1 MIGKVDKYEILEE
14 LFVGRDTFVL
24 KCRGQKIYA
33 MKLLILNQTSKQ
45 MVDRFKR
52 EMKITATINHA
63 NLIRGGDDCG
73 LGKWREKQCFYYLME
88 YVNGPSLRV
97 LMEDG
102 FEFSEIDVLFI
113 ALETLK
119 GLTFLKNKNIVHR
132 DIKPSNILIDHNCEV
147 KIADLGLAKIV
158 EHIDSHTQITMGPTI
173 LGTPYYL
180 APERTFNSDI
190 DFIGDIYS
198 LGATLYEMLTGFPP
212 FRDYLG
218 DSPSLSDYIDI
229 LDKYT
234 SPTPVKKINKGI
246 PSNVAKI
253 VDSMLHRDKKR
264 RPPHEKLTSSI
275 SKIIQ
280 MFPRYP
286 TDELLAKV
294 QQITKKDSD
303 TTPKDSDTVPEV
315 KIDVKSVESPEST
328 TGNIHRENVSQL
340 ENFEF
345 LKEAVMILQRYRN
358 VLYALRVKEKLSRE
372 EKIAL
377 FTVLRDYTNS
387 QRDMDIFRFLVALN
401 SAFRQQNQQNTVKT
415 CLTQKIPFDLD
426 FLEKVMSGFIRCVNL
441 GPNHETV
448 KNMVLSHQN
457 KQYTYIHVL
466 NDMLKQNIA
475 TKASIRITLMRL
487 YVENELY

>member
-14 LFVGRDTFVL
+14 LFIGRDTFVL
-24 KCRGQKIYA
+24 KCSRDKIYA

-52 EMKITATINHA
+52 EMKITATINHH
-63 NLIRGGDDCG
+63 NIIRGGDDCG
-73 LGKWREKQCFYYLME
+73 LGKWRQKQCFYYLME

-102 FEFSEIDVLFI
+102 FKFSEIDVLFI

-119 GLTFLKNKNIVHR
+119 GLTFLKNKNIIHR
-132 DIKPSNILIDHNCEV
+132 DIKPSNILIDQNCSV

-190 DFIGDIYS
+190 DYIGDIYS

-212 FRDYLG
+212 FRDFLG
-218 DSPSLSDYIDI
+218 NSPSLSDYIDI
-229 LDKYT
+229 LDKYS
-234 SPTPVKKINKGI
+234 SPTSVKKVNKSI

-264 RPPHEKLTSSI
+264 RPSHEKLTNSI
-275 SKIIQ
+275 SKVIQ

-294 QQITKKDSD
+294 QQIAKKNNEALAETKDDIKNVDLVDKASAG
-303 TTPKDSDTVPEV
+303 
-315 KIDVKSVESPEST
+315 SP
-328 TGNIHRENVSQL
+328 NREIVSQL
-340 ENFEF
+340 ENFDF
-345 LKEAVMILQRYRN
+345 FKDTIITLHRYRN
-358 VLYALRVKEKLSRE
+358 VLYALRIKEKLSRE

-377 FTVLRDYTNS
+377 SVVLREYTTS
-387 QRDMDIFRFLVALN
+387 QRDMEIFRFLIAIC
-401 SAFRQQNQQNTVKT
+401 SAFRQQKQQNIVKHV
-415 CLTQKIPFDLD
+415 LTQKISFDLD
-426 FLEKVMSGFIRCVNL
+426 FLEKVMNGFIRCVNL
-441 GPNHETV
+441 GPNHEAV
-448 KNMVLSHQN
+448 KKMVFLHKE

-466 NDMLKQNIA
+466 NDMLKQNIV
-475 TKASIRITLMRL
+475 TKASIRVALMRL
-487 YVENELY
+487 LVENELY

>member
-73 LGKWREKQCFYYLME
+73 LGKWRQKQCFYYLME
-88 YVNGPSLRV
+88 YINGPSLRV

-132 DIKPSNILIDHNCEV
+132 DIKPSNILIDHTCTV

-190 DFIGDIYS
+190 DFLGDIYS

-234 SPTPVKKINKGI
+234 SPTPVKKANKGI

-264 RPPHEKLTSSI
+264 RPSHEKLTSSI

-294 QQITKKDSD
+294 QQLTKKNNDA
-303 TTPKDSDTVPEV
+303 TPEV
-315 KIDVKSVESPEST
+315 KIEVKSVESPEVT
-328 TGNIHRENVSQL
+328 TGNVYRENVSQL

-345 LKEAVMILQRYRN
+345 LKESVITLQRYRN
-358 VLYALRVKEKLSRE
+358 ILYALRVKERLSRE

-387 QRDMDIFRFLVALN
+387 QRDMDIFRFLVAIN
-401 SAFRQQNQQNTVKT
+401 SAFRQQSQQNTVKT

-426 FLEKVMSGFIRCVNL
+426 FLEKVMNGFLRLSNL
-441 GPNHETV
+441 GPNQEAV
-448 KNMVLSHQN
+448 KKMVHAHQS